1 MPLHSNTDLDHDDE
15 IIEDSNPTDNPEFAN
30 MLIKRRSILK
40 GGAGLMTASFLGSLP
55 FMGCVTG
62 AVAKMAT
69 NGAGKRPKRPTA
81 LKFTAVP
88 HHTGAT

>member
-40 GGAGLMTASFLGSLP
+40 GGAGLIPASFFSSLLL
-55 FMGCVTG
+55 MGCATG
-62 AVAKMAT
+62 EGTTTIAT
-69 NGAGKRPKRPTA
+69 NGQANAQPP
-81 LKFTAVP
+81 
-88 HHTGAT
+88 